1 MPHNNNSSNQNE
13 DFEAFE
19 SMINSM
25 MQGAFSTLFRDMSHR
40 LFEPVT
46 TIIDGNHTQINSQP
60 ILDDYEGSDFRR
72 LVRKSKQNRRA
83 EEIVREEREE
93 NEAQP
98 AVSYNAIPPAVG
110 AVTSALS
117 NTIGSVFKHVFRYPD
132 NSNNNAIV
140 PSNNSNANNE
150 ITQQPSGIQWSY
162 SSTRTT
168 SQPDGTQI
176 TITTRK
182 SNGISE
188 TTKRVHFPDGHVEET
203 KEINHI

>member
-1 MPHNNNSSNQNE
+1 MPHNNNNSNQNE

-72 LVRKSKQNRRA
+72 LARKSKQNRRA
-83 EEIVREEREE
+83 EEIVREERKE
-93 NEAQP
+93 NEVQP
-98 AVSYNAIPPAVG
+98 TANYNAMPPAVG

-117 NTIGSVFKHVFRYPD
+117 NTIGSIFKHVFRYPD
-132 NSNNNAIV
+132 NNNNNAIV
-140 PSNNSNANNE
+140 PSNNNNANNE
-150 ITQQPSGIQWSY
+150 ITRQPSGIQWSY

-188 TTKRVHFPDGHVEET
+188 TTKRVQFPDGRVEET
-203 KEINHI
+203 KEINHS

>member
-1 MPHNNNSSNQNE
+1 MPHNNNNSNQNE

-72 LVRKSKQNRRA
+72 LARKSKQNRRA

-93 NEAQP
+93 NEVQP
-98 AVSYNAIPPAVG
+98 AVNYNAIPPAVG

-132 NSNNNAIV
+132 NNNNNAIV
-140 PSNNSNANNE
+140 PSNDNNVNNKVNANLC
-150 ITQQPSGIQWSY
+150 
-162 SSTRTT
+162 
-168 SQPDGTQI
+168 
-176 TITTRK
+176 
-182 SNGISE
+182 
-188 TTKRVHFPDGHVEET
+188 
-203 KEINHI
+203 